1 MREWKRIAEPAVAGS
16 TELQAGARYYLGT
29 PRHLPAAEIVEL
41 YAGHPA
47 AKPMAEHAMMTVAD
61 EVNRFYHDRL
71 TLRP

>member
-1 MREWKRIAEPAVAGS
+1 LLSPPLRARLNCKRA
-16 TELQAGARYYLGT
+16 LRYYLGT

-61 EVNRFYHDRL
+61 EVNRFNHDRL